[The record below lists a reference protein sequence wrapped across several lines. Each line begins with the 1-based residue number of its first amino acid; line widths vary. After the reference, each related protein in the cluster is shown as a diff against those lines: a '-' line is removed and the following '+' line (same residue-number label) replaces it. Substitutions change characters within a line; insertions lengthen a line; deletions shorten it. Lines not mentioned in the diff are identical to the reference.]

1 MDTLY
6 YKKKI
11 TLENSF
17 RFTLW
22 YILLSVKVDVL
33 NELVSNPGFILLN
46 SIIDDEFSYPLLSFP
61 RLRVSLIFKDIIQDK
76 SHCTRYLSGFQGVS
90 LHPVS
95 CRITGSVIAPGII
108 QDYREYHCTR
118 YHSGVQE
125 VSLHPVSF
133 RSSGSVIA
141 PGIIQE
147 FRKCHFTRYPSGY
160 TESFIAPGIMQ
171 NYREYNC
178 TRYHLGLQGVS
189 LHPVSFRI

>member
-1 MDTLY
+1 MNAANNQSLSSSRLSTAMFRWTRCTI
-6 YKKKI
+6 KKKI

-33 NELVSNPGFILLN
+33 NEFVSNPGFILLN

-61 RLRVSLIFKDIIQDK
+61 RLRVSLIFKDILQDK
-76 SHCTRYLSGFQGVS
+76 SHWTRYLSGFQGVS

-95 CRITGSVIAPGII
+95 FRILGSIIAPGII

-133 RSSGSVIA
+133 RSSGSVTS
-141 PGIIQE
+141 PGILQDIQ
-147 FRKCHFTRYPSGY
+147 R
-160 TESFIAPGIMQ
+160 
-171 NYREYNC
+171 
-178 TRYHLGLQGVS
+178 VS
-189 LHPVSFRI
+189 LHPVSCRITGSIIAPGII